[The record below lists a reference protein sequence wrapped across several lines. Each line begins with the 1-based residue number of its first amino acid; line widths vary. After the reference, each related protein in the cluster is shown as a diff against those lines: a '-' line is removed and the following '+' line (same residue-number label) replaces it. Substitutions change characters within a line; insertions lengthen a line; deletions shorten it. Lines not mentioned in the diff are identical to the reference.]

1 MVENQIKVFENTD
14 FGNARVIEHNGEPY
28 FVGKE
33 VAEILGY
40 SNTRDALAKHV
51 DDEDKATVAIHD
63 GSQNRNQTVIN
74 ESGLYSLIIGSKL
87 PEAKKFKHWVTAEV
101 LPTIRKT
108 GGYGKNLSP
117 QLQYLI
123 VLETEQKAM
132 RQDIDENTH
141 RLEAIEKK
149 LKADPKTTQRI
160 KAEPKDWCERE
171 KDYLRKA
178 YALGQTDT
186 EIAADMG
193 RTVSSVRAKRYA
205 LDLTGGKDRS
215 KKHWTKREDKRLM
228 KLVDDGY
235 ATAEIARM
243 LGRSI
248 QSIQT
253 RRARLRKETNL

>member
-1 MVENQIKVFENTD
+1 MEKVNEIKVFENVD
-14 FGNARVIEHNGEPY
+14 FGKVRIIEQNGEPW
-28 FVGKE
+28 FVGKD
-33 VAEILGY
+33 VTAILGY
-40 SNTRDALAKHV
+40 QNASKALSDHV
-51 DDEDKATVAIHD
+51 DDEDKLNNESLSSL
-63 GSQNRNQTVIN
+63 GQRGGWLIN

-101 LPTIRKT
+101 LPSIRKT

-178 YALGQTDT
+178 YSLGQTDT

-205 LDLTGGKDRS
+205 LDLTGGKNRS

-228 KLVDDGY
+228 KLIDDGY

-253 RRARLRKETNL
+253 RRARLRKEV